1 MLMLR
6 AKLYLDMETDCIL
19 SEVTSR
25 WETAFTVNYEEVID
39 DEHIKFVIDAGDN
52 VDEFVRSFEASEQ
65 VRTVDRVGGTHVK
78 LTKRSCGALPI
89 IRNNHGMM
97 QWWDRVN
104 GTERIFDIVV
114 YRRDDLRNIVQE
126 LREFGS
132 VEVMQLLPYKSSE
145 TLLSDRQT
153 EVVTLALTEGYYDWP
168 RAADAE
174 TLAAELDIAHSTFL
188 EHLRKAEAQLIASA
202 LEGEQRSGTNS
213 DGGLHTSS
221 SLES

>member
-1 MLMLR
+1 MLR

-25 WETAFTVNYEEVID
+25 WDTAFTVNYEEVID

-65 VRTVDRVGGTHVK
+65 VVTVDRVGETHVK

-89 IRNNHGMM
+89 IRSNHGMM

-126 LREFGS
+126 LRELGT

-145 TLLSDRQT
+145 PMLTARQT
-153 EVVTLALTEGYYDWP
+153 EVVTLALAEGYYDWP

-174 TLAAELDIAHSTFL
+174 TLAAVLDIAHSTFL
-188 EHLRKAEAQLIASA
+188 EHLRKAEAQLLASA
-202 LEGEQRSGTNS
+202 LEGERRSGTNS
-213 DGGLHTSS
+213 DGELHPST
-221 SLES
+221 SLER

>member
-1 MLMLR
+1 MFR

-65 VRTVDRVGGTHVK
+65 VCTVDRVDETHVK

-104 GTERIFDIVV
+104 GTQRIFDIVV

-132 VEVMQLLPYKSSE
+132 VEVMQLLPYQSAE
-145 TLLSDRQT
+145 TLLSDRQA
-153 EVVTLALTEGYYDWP
+153 EVVGLALAEGYYDWP

-174 TLAAELDIAHSTFL
+174 TLAAELGIAHSTFL
-188 EHLRKAEAQLIASA
+188 EHLRKAEARLLRSA
-202 LEGEQRSGTNS
+202 LEGEQRSGTNKNGDPRVS
-213 DGGLHTSS
+213 PSAGK
-221 SLES
+221 

>member
-1 MLMLR
+1 MLR

-25 WETAFTVNYEEVID
+25 WDTAFTVNYEEVID
-39 DEHIKFVIDAGDN
+39 DEHINFVIDAGEN
-52 VDEFVRSFEASEQ
+52 VDEFVRLFEASEQ
-65 VRTVDRVGGTHVK
+65 VRTVEQVDETHVK

-104 GTERIFDIVV
+104 GTERIFEIVV
-114 YRRDDLRNIVQE
+114 YRRDDLRNIVRE
-126 LREFGS
+126 LRAIGS
-132 VEVMQLLPYKSSE
+132 VEVMQLQPYQSSE

-153 EVVTLALTEGYYDWP
+153 EVVALALTEGYYEWP
-168 RAADAE
+168 RTVDAK

-188 EHLRKAEAQLIASA
+188 EHLRKAEARLLRSA
-202 LEGEQRSGTNS
+202 LEGERASNTNS
-213 DGGLHTSS
+213 ESGLRVPSPA
-221 SLES
+221 EE